1 MIFKKL
7 LTRIIGSA
15 MVATLLISTT
25 PVAATESVINEDGR
39 RTERTQVQNLLQSY
53 QGGYIESELDNNT
66 PVYDSG
72 ISTFAELP
80 LAFPDDASVFDTMY
94 PQARDQ
100 NPYGTC
106 WSFASMGLA
115 EYDLIN
121 DGTVDKNVDFSELQL
136 AYFAYNFVTDPLG
149 GTAGDVAKYHNEN
162 GLSYLQRGGNF
173 EYSSRRLAQ
182 WIGPVDEAVVPYSQ
196 ADSTL
201 ESGLDDK
208 YAYSYSKAHLK
219 NAYEINIHENTDEV
233 KANMMEHGA
242 AGVMYYHNDSA
253 MRFYSF
259 DSAGHYT
266 YYDTAKRGSGHA
278 VMLVGWDDNFSK
290 ENFPESLRPE
300 NDGAWLVRNSWGT
313 YCDYFWMSYD
323 NESLLDTA
331 WVFDFSDDDGLDH
344 NYQLDGGI
352 QVYNT
357 NLTNRL
363 ANVFTVPNKAD
374 GEYEK
379 LREVSLSFTRIAD
392 VGYTIDV
399 YTNLTDPSDPLSGE
413 KQTQATTTGNTV
425 FAGIYSV
432 ELAEPVELKP
442 GSTFAVVVSV
452 DKSALDYEQATKIT
466 TGDTLLWDRQ
476 VSQGNGKSLYYSS
489 GRYRVYPYGNFCIK
503 AFTSDETRHAEPEN
517 ELTAKGYSVDLTTL
531 VRANLYAA
539 VSTDIMDDAGSMVR
553 FVYPDGTCT
562 DRLLSAFETT
572 EYNNTQVKKITYE
585 AAPAKLTEKVEIS
598 VIKSDGT
605 KSNSFAFA
613 PADYLN
619 DLIKTDSD
627 SASKNIAKA
636 LLDYGAYAQLYF
648 NVDTSDLAN
657 KELTDD
663 AVGALSTEE
672 ILKMT
677 VDGNIASMSNDDLEY
692 IGSSLVCRNGTD
704 MKLYFI
710 NKNSL
715 ALDEILQKYNIDVTN
730 EKTGRLDSSEFS
742 AELDGKLFCIRIK
755 SILPKLLS
763 TDYTI
768 TFSNSGVS
776 SYGVVGPY
784 SYIRRAVQ
792 GDDIQLRNLCKALYL
807 YGRAAS

>member
-1 MIFKKL
+1 
-7 LTRIIGSA
+7 
-15 MVATLLISTT
+15 
-25 PVAATESVINEDGR
+25 
-39 RTERTQVQNLLQSY
+39 
-53 QGGYIESELDNNT
+53 
-66 PVYDSG
+66 
-72 ISTFAELP
+72 
-80 LAFPDDASVFDTMY
+80 
-94 PQARDQ
+94 
-100 NPYGTC
+100 
-106 WSFASMGLA
+106 
-115 EYDLIN
+115 
-121 DGTVDKNVDFSELQL
+121 
-136 AYFAYNFVTDPLG
+136 
-149 GTAGDVAKYHNEN
+149 
-162 GLSYLQRGGNF
+162 
-173 EYSSRRLAQ
+173 
-182 WIGPVDEAVVPYSQ
+182 
-196 ADSTL
+196 
-201 ESGLDDK
+201 
-208 YAYSYSKAHLK
+208 
-219 NAYEINIHENTDEV
+219 
-233 KANMMEHGA
+233 
-242 AGVMYYHNDSA
+242 
-253 MRFYSF
+253 
-259 DSAGHYT
+259 
-266 YYDTAKRGSGHA
+266 
-278 VMLVGWDDNFSK
+278 
-290 ENFPESLRPE
+290 
-300 NDGAWLVRNSWGT
+300 
-313 YCDYFWMSYD
+313 MSYD

-413 KQTQATTTGNTV
+413 KQTQATTTGNTA

>member
-1 MIFKKL
+1 MLSKKH
-7 LTRIIGSA
+7 LTRIAGLA
-15 MVATLLISTT
+15 MAAALLISTT
-25 PVAATESVINEDGR
+25 PVAATE
-39 RTERTQVQNLLQSY
+39 NLLLLY
-53 QGGYIESELDNNT
+53 QGGYIESELDSNT
-66 PVYDSG
+66 PVYDSE
-72 ISTFAELP
+72 ISTFAEVP
-80 LAFPDDASVFDTMY
+80 LAFPHDASVFDTMY
-94 PQARDQ
+94 PQTKDQ

-121 DGTVDKNVDFSELQL
+121 DGAVDKSVDFSELQL

-149 GTAGDVAKYHNEN
+149 GTVGDIAKYHNEN

-173 EYSSRRLAQ
+173 VYSSRRLAQ
-182 WIGPVDEAVVPYSQ
+182 WIGPVDESVVPYTR
-196 ADSTL
+196 AAGTL
-201 ESGLDDK
+201 DSGLDDK

-219 NAYEINIHENTDEV
+219 NAYEINIHENADEV
-233 KANMMEHGA
+233 KANIMEHGA
-242 AGVMYYHNDSA
+242 AGIMYYHNDSA

-259 DSAGHYT
+259 ESAGHYT

-290 ENFPESLRPE
+290 ESFPESMRPK

-323 NESLLDTA
+323 NKSLLDTA

-352 QVYNT
+352 QVYNS

-363 ANVFTVPNKAD
+363 ANVFTVPKKAD

-413 KQTQATTTGNTV
+413 KQTQATTTGNTA

-432 ELAEPVELKP
+432 ELAEPVYLEP

-452 DKSALDYEQATKIT
+452 DKSALDYEQATKIA
-466 TGDTLLWDRQ
+466 TGDTLIWDRQ

-489 GRYRVYPYGNFCIK
+489 GRYGVYPYGNFCIK

-517 ELTAKGYSVDLTTL
+517 ELTPEGYSVDLTAL
-531 VRANLYAA
+531 VRANLYASFSA
-539 VSTDIMDDAGSMVR
+539 DIMEDAGARVK
-553 FVYPDGTCT
+553 FVYPDGTFT
-562 DRLLSAFETT
+562 EEPLSAFEIT
-572 EYNNTQVKKITYE
+572 EYNNTKVKKITYE
-585 AAPAKLTEKVEIS
+585 AVPAKLTERVEIS
-598 VIKSDGT
+598 IIKSDGT
-605 KSNSFAFA
+605 ESNGFAFA

-627 SASKNIAKA
+627 SVSKNIAKA
-636 LLDYGAYAQLYF
+636 LLNYGAYAQLYF
-648 NVDTSDLAN
+648 NEDTSDLAN

-663 AVGALSTEE
+663 AVGALTNEE

-677 VDGNIASMSNDDLEY
+677 VNGNIASMSNSDLEY
-692 IGSSLVCRNGTD
+692 IGQSLVCRNGTD
-704 MKLYFI
+704 LKLYFI

-715 ALDEILQKYNIDVTN
+715 TLDEILQKYNIDVIN
-730 EKTGRLDSSEFS
+730 EKTGRLGSNDFS
-742 AELDGKLFCIRIK
+742 AELDGRLFCIRIK

-768 TFSNSGVS
+768 TFSNGDGN
-776 SYGVVGPY
+776 SYGAVSPY
-784 SYIRRAVQ
+784 SYIRSAVQ
-792 GDDIQLRNLCKALYL
+792 GDDIQLRNLCKALFL

>member
-1 MIFKKL
+1 MVSKKH
-7 LTRIIGSA
+7 LTRIAGSA
-15 MVATLLISTT
+15 MAAALLISTT
-25 PVAATESVINEDGR
+25 PVAATE
-39 RTERTQVQNLLQSY
+39 NLLPSY
-53 QGGYIESELDNNT
+53 QGGYIESELDSNT

-80 LAFPDDASVFDTMY
+80 SAFPDDASVFDTMY
-94 PQARDQ
+94 PQTRDQ

-121 DGTVDKNVDFSELQL
+121 DGAVDKNVDFSELQL

-149 GTAGDVAKYHNEN
+149 GTVGDVAKYHNEN

-173 EYSSRRLAQ
+173 VYSSRRLAQ
-182 WIGPVDEAVVPYSQ
+182 WIGPVDESVVPYTR
-196 ADSTL
+196 AAGTL
-201 ESGLDDK
+201 DSGLDDK

-219 NAYEINIHENTDEV
+219 NAYEINIHENADEV
-233 KANMMEHGA
+233 KANIMEHGA

-259 DSAGHYT
+259 ESAGHYT

-290 ENFPESLRPE
+290 ENFPESMRPE
-300 NDGAWLVRNSWGT
+300 NNGAWLVRNSWGT

-352 QVYNT
+352 EVYNT

-363 ANVFTVPNKAD
+363 ANVFTVPKKAD

-399 YTNLTDPSDPLSGE
+399 YTNLTKPSDPLSGE
-413 KQTQATTTGNTV
+413 KQTQATTTGNTA

-432 ELAEPVELKP
+432 ELAEPVYLEP

-452 DKSALDYEQATKIT
+452 DKSALDYEQATKIA
-466 TGDTLLWDRQ
+466 TGDTLIWDRQ
-476 VSQGNGKSLYYSS
+476 VSLGNGKSLYYSS

-503 AFTSDETRHAEPEN
+503 AFTSDETRHAESEN
-517 ELTAKGYSVDLTTL
+517 ELTPEGYSVDLTAL

-539 VSTDIMDDAGSMVR
+539 FSADIMEDAGAKVQ

-562 DRLLSAFETT
+562 YRLLSAFETT
-572 EYNNTQVKKITYE
+572 EYNNTKVKKITYE
-585 AAPAKLTEKVEIS
+585 AIPAKLAERVEIS

-605 KSNSFAFA
+605 KSNGFAFA

-627 SASKNIAKA
+627 SVSKNIATA
-636 LLDYGAYAQLYF
+636 LLNYGAYAQLYF
-648 NVDTSDLAN
+648 NVDTSNLAN
-657 KELTDD
+657 RELTDD
-663 AVGALSTEE
+663 AVGALTTDE

-677 VDGNIASMSNDDLEY
+677 VDENIASMNNDDLEY

-715 ALDEILQKYNIDVTN
+715 TLDEILQKYNIDVTN
-730 EKTGRLDSSEFS
+730 EKTGRLVSDDFS
-742 AELDGKLFCIRIK
+742 AELDGGLFCIRIK

-768 TFSNSGVS
+768 TFSNGDGNSYGAVS
-776 SYGVVGPY
+776 SY
-784 SYIRRAVQ
+784 SYIRSAVQ
-792 GDDIQLRNLCKALYL
+792 GDDIQLRNLCKALFL

>member
-1 MIFKKL
+1 M
-7 LTRIIGSA
+7 A
-15 MVATLLISTT
+15 AALLISTT
-25 PVAATESVINEDGR
+25 PVAATE
-39 RTERTQVQNLLQSY
+39 NLLPSY
-53 QGGYIESELDNNT
+53 QGGYIESELDSNT
-66 PVYDSG
+66 PVYDSE

-80 LAFPDDASVFDTMY
+80 SAFPDDASVFDTMY
-94 PQARDQ
+94 PQTRDQ

-121 DGTVDKNVDFSELQL
+121 DGAVDKNVDFSELQL

-149 GTAGDVAKYHNEN
+149 GTVGDVAKYHNEN

-173 EYSSRRLAQ
+173 VYSSRRLAQ
-182 WIGPVDEAVVPYSQ
+182 WIGPVDESVVPY
-196 ADSTL
+196 TR
-201 ESGLDDK
+201 
-208 YAYSYSKAHLK
+208 
-219 NAYEINIHENTDEV
+219 
-233 KANMMEHGA
+233 A

-259 DSAGHYT
+259 ESAGHYT

-290 ENFPESLRPE
+290 ENFPESMRPE
-300 NDGAWLVRNSWGT
+300 NNGAWLVRNSWGT

-352 QVYNT
+352 EVYNT

-363 ANVFTVPNKAD
+363 ANVFTVPKKAD

-399 YTNLTDPSDPLSGE
+399 YTNLTKPSDPLSGE
-413 KQTQATTTGNTV
+413 KQTQATTTGNTA

-432 ELAEPVELKP
+432 ELAEPVYLEP

-452 DKSALDYEQATKIT
+452 DKSALDYEQATKIA
-466 TGDTLLWDRQ
+466 TGDTLIWDRQ
-476 VSQGNGKSLYYSS
+476 VSLGNGKSLYYSS

-503 AFTSDETRHAEPEN
+503 AFTSDETRHAESEN
-517 ELTAKGYSVDLTTL
+517 ELTPEGYSVDLTAL
-531 VRANLYAA
+531 VQANLYAA
-539 VSTDIMDDAGSMVR
+539 FSADIMEDAGAKVK
-553 FVYPDGTCT
+553 FVYPDGTFT
-562 DRLLSAFETT
+562 EEPLSAFETT
-572 EYNNTQVKKITYE
+572 EYNNTKVKKITYE
-585 AAPAKLTEKVEIS
+585 AIPAKLAERVEIS

-605 KSNSFAFA
+605 KSNGFAFA

-627 SASKNIAKA
+627 SVSKNIAMA
-636 LLDYGAYAQLYF
+636 LLNYGAYAQLYF

-657 KELTDD
+657 RELTDD
-663 AVGALSTEE
+663 AVGALTTDE

-677 VDGNIASMSNDDLEY
+677 VDENIASMNNDDLEY

-710 NKNSL
+710 NKNAL
-715 ALDEILQKYNIDVTN
+715 TLDEILQKYNIDVTN
-730 EKTGRLDSSEFS
+730 EKTGRLVSDDFS
-742 AELDGKLFCIRIK
+742 AELDGELFCIRIK

-763 TDYTI
+763 TDYII
-768 TFSNSGVS
+768 TFSNGNGN
-776 SYGVVGPY
+776 SYGVVSPY
-784 SYIRRAVQ
+784 SYIRSAVQ
-792 GDDIQLRNLCKALYL
+792 RDDIQLLNLCKALYL
-807 YGRAAS
+807 YGCAAS

>member
-1 MIFKKL
+1 MVFNKH
-7 LTRIIGSA
+7 LTRITGSA
-15 MVATLLISTT
+15 MVAALLISTT

-39 RTERTQVQNLLQSY
+39 RTEMTQTQNLLQSY
-53 QGGYIESELDNNT
+53 QGGYIESELDSNT

-94 PQARDQ
+94 PQTRDQ

-149 GTAGDVAKYHNEN
+149 GTAGDVAKYYNEN

-201 ESGLDDK
+201 DSGLDDK

-219 NAYEINIHENTDEV
+219 NAYEINIHENADEV
-233 KANMMEHGA
+233 KANIMEHGA

-266 YYDTAKRGSGHA
+266 YYDTARRGLGHA

-352 QVYNT
+352 EVYNT

-363 ANVFTVPNKAD
+363 ANVFTVPKKAD

-399 YTNLTDPSDPLSGE
+399 YTDLTDPSDPLSGE
-413 KQTQATTTGNTV
+413 KQTQATTTGNTA

-432 ELAEPVELKP
+432 ELAEPVDLKP
-442 GSTFAVVVSV
+442 ESTFAVVVSV
-452 DKSALDYEQATKIT
+452 DKSALDYEQATKIA
-466 TGDTLLWDRQ
+466 TGDTLIWDRQ
-476 VSQGNGKSLYYSS
+476 VSRGNGKSLYYSS
-489 GRYRVYPYGNFCIK
+489 GRYRVYPYGNFCVK

-517 ELTAKGYSVDLTTL
+517 ELTPEGYSVDLTAL

-539 VSTDIMDDAGSMVR
+539 FSADIMEDAGAKVK
-553 FVYPDGTCT
+553 FVYPDGTFMEEP
-562 DRLLSAFETT
+562 LSAFETT
-572 EYNNTQVKKITYE
+572 EYNNTKVKKITYE
-585 AAPAKLTEKVEIS
+585 AIPAKLAERVEIS

-605 KSNSFAFA
+605 ESNGFAFA

-627 SASKNIAKA
+627 SVSKNIATA
-636 LLDYGAYAQLYF
+636 LLNYGAYAQLYF

-657 KELTDD
+657 RELTDD
-663 AVGALSTEE
+663 AVGALTTDE

-677 VDGNIASMSNDDLEY
+677 VDENIASMNNDDLEY

-715 ALDEILQKYNIDVTN
+715 TLDEILQKYNINVTN
-730 EKTGRLDSSEFS
+730 EKTGRLGSNDFS
-742 AELDGKLFCIRIK
+742 AEIDGRLFCIRIK

-768 TFSNSGVS
+768 TFSNGDGN
-776 SYGVVGPY
+776 SYGAVSPY
-784 SYIRRAVQ
+784 SYIRSAVQ
-792 GDDIQLRNLCKALYL
+792 GDDIQLLNLCKALFL

>member
-1 MIFKKL
+1 MVFNKH
-7 LTRIIGSA
+7 LTRITGSA
-15 MVATLLISTT
+15 MVAALLISTT
-25 PVAATESVINEDGR
+25 PVAATE
-39 RTERTQVQNLLQSY
+39 NLLPSY
-53 QGGYIESELDNNT
+53 QGGYIESELDSNT
-66 PVYDSG
+66 PVYDSE

-80 LAFPDDASVFDTMY
+80 SAFPDAASVFDTMY
-94 PQARDQ
+94 PQTRDQ

-121 DGTVDKNVDFSELQL
+121 DGAVDKNVDFSELQL

-149 GTAGDVAKYHNEN
+149 GTVGDVAKYHNEN

-173 EYSSRRLAQ
+173 VYSSRRLAQ
-182 WIGPVDEAVVPYSQ
+182 WIGPVDESVVPYTR

-201 ESGLDDK
+201 DSGLDDK

-219 NAYEINIHENTDEV
+219 NAYEINIHENADEV
-233 KANMMEHGA
+233 KANIMEHGA

-266 YYDTAKRGSGHA
+266 YYDTARRGLGHA
-278 VMLVGWDDNFSK
+278 VILVGWDDNFSK

-313 YCDYFWMSYD
+313 HCDYFWMSYD

-352 QVYNT
+352 EVYNT
-357 NLTNRL
+357 KLTNRL
-363 ANVFTVPNKAD
+363 ANVFTVPKKAD

-399 YTNLTDPSDPLSGE
+399 YTDLTDPSNPLSGE
-413 KQTQATTTGNTV
+413 KQTQATTTGNTA

-452 DKSALDYEQATKIT
+452 DKSALDYEQATKIA

-476 VSQGNGKSLYYSS
+476 VSRGNGKSLYYSS
-489 GRYRVYPYGNFCIK
+489 GGYTVYPYGNFCIK

-531 VRANLYAA
+531 IRANLYAA
-539 VSTDIMDDAGSMVR
+539 VSTDIMDDAGAMVR
-553 FVYPDGTCT
+553 FAYPDGTFT
-562 DRLLSAFETT
+562 EELLSAFETT
-572 EYNNTQVKKITYE
+572 EYDNTQVKKITYE
-585 AAPAKLTEKVEIS
+585 AVPAKLTEMVEIS

-605 KSNSFAFA
+605 KSNGFAFA

-636 LLDYGAYAQLYF
+636 LLNYGAYAQLYF

-663 AVGALSTEE
+663 VVGDLTTEE

-677 VDGNIASMSNDDLEY
+677 VDGNTASMSNGDLEY

-704 MKLYFI
+704 IKLYFI

-768 TFSNSGVS
+768 TFSNSDIS
-776 SYGVVGPY
+776 SYGVVSPY

>member
-1 MIFKKL
+1 MI
-7 LTRIIGSA
+7 
-15 MVATLLISTT
+15 
-25 PVAATESVINEDGR
+25 
-39 RTERTQVQNLLQSY
+39 
-53 QGGYIESELDNNT
+53 
-66 PVYDSG
+66 
-72 ISTFAELP
+72 
-80 LAFPDDASVFDTMY
+80 
-94 PQARDQ
+94 
-100 NPYGTC
+100 
-106 WSFASMGLA
+106 
-115 EYDLIN
+115 
-121 DGTVDKNVDFSELQL
+121 
-136 AYFAYNFVTDPLG
+136 
-149 GTAGDVAKYHNEN
+149 
-162 GLSYLQRGGNF
+162 
-173 EYSSRRLAQ
+173 
-182 WIGPVDEAVVPYSQ
+182 
-196 ADSTL
+196 
-201 ESGLDDK
+201 
-208 YAYSYSKAHLK
+208 
-219 NAYEINIHENTDEV
+219 
-233 KANMMEHGA
+233 
-242 AGVMYYHNDSA
+242 
-253 MRFYSF
+253 
-259 DSAGHYT
+259 
-266 YYDTAKRGSGHA
+266 
-278 VMLVGWDDNFSK
+278 LVGWDDNFSK

-352 QVYNT
+352 EVYNT
-357 NLTNRL
+357 KLTNRL
-363 ANVFTVPNKAD
+363 ANVFTVPKKAD

-399 YTNLTDPSDPLSGE
+399 YTDLTDPSDPLSGE
-413 KQTQATTTGNTV
+413 KQTQATTTGNTA

-452 DKSALDYEQATKIT
+452 DKSALDYEQATKIA

-476 VSQGNGKSLYYSS
+476 VSKGNGNSLYYSS
-489 GRYRVYPYGNFCIK
+489 GSYIVYPYGNFCIK

-517 ELTAKGYSVDLTTL
+517 ELTAKGYSVDLTTFI
-531 VRANLYAA
+531 RANLYAA
-539 VSTDIMDDAGSMVR
+539 FSTDIMEDAGAMVR
-553 FVYPDGTCT
+553 FAYPDGTFT
-562 DRLLSAFETT
+562 EELLSAFETT
-572 EYNNTQVKKITYE
+572 EYDNTQVKKITYE
-585 AAPAKLTEKVEIS
+585 AVPAKLTEMVEIS

-605 KSNSFAFA
+605 KSNGFAFA

-619 DLIKTDSD
+619 DLIKTESD

-636 LLDYGAYAQLYF
+636 LLNYGAYAQLYF

-663 AVGALSTEE
+663 AVGDLTTEE

-677 VDGNIASMSNDDLEY
+677 VDGNTASMSNDDLEY

-715 ALDEILQKYNIDVTN
+715 TLDEILQKYNIDVTN

-742 AELDGKLFCIRIK
+742 AELDGTLFCIRVK

-768 TFSNSGVS
+768 TFSNSDIS
-776 SYGVVGPY
+776 SYGVVSPY